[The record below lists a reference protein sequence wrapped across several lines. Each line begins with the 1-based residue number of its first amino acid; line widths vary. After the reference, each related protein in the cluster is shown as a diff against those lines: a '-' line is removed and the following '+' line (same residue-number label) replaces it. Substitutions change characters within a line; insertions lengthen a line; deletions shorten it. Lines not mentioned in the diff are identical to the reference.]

1 MRRLK
6 RSFRVFLRNL
16 YAFADKLPRKFR
28 FLAFCVPLVPVFLVT
43 LVVVLLASGPKNAAA
58 TKNVTMIS
66 GAGDEAI
73 TGYTS
78 TGEVIITV
86 PTPSITPTAI
96 LTPSPTPDP
105 TLKRGDENERVT
117 ELQER
122 LMDLDYLDIDEPTQ
136 LFGPATED
144 AVQRF
149 QRQIGAQKD
158 GIAGPE
164 TLALIY
170 ADEAPTY
177 LLKLGMEG
185 DDVTELQ
192 QQLIDLG
199 YMSHATGYFGDE
211 TTAALKAFQERN
223 KLSADGLAGPAT
235 MERLYSDDAVM
246 SPAKA
251 KEKRRKAN
259 VDEMIATAKKQ
270 LGKKYILGKRGP
282 DTFDCSG
289 LVYYCLKMA
298 GSNRNRLTAAGYSNV
313 SDWEKITD
321 INKLKAGDLI
331 LFYSDN
337 FSKVGHVGII
347 ISSSLMIDA
356 SSSNGK
362 VVKREYKTSYWKKH
376 FVCGRR
382 PW

>member
-16 YAFADKLPRKFR
+16 YAFADKLPRKLR

-86 PTPSITPTAI
+86 PTPSVTPTAI
-96 LTPSPTPDP
+96 PTPSPTPDP

-122 LMDLDYLDIDEPTQ
+122 LMDLDYLDIDEPTL

-170 ADEAPTY
+170 ADEAPKY